1 MKDVA
6 TIFSSV
12 VDLMKT
18 EFTIYGVTLSFW
30 QIFILS
36 ILIGFAGSAL
46 YKLFGGD

>member
-1 MKDVA
+1 MRDVA
-6 TIFSSV
+6 NIIDSV
-12 VDLMKT
+12 VDLMKV